1 MRLRDLRAVSGRRG
15 RVSGRPRQDPVD
27 RRHAGRRACHPSP
40 PGPGRHRGRDA
51 VSAAQRRPRRRL
63 PRGQRSRLVQVHEDD
78 HPRRAAALPGRGR
91 RRSSR
96 RRPDRAAGAPKRAA
110 DDRDRPTGRRRMSIH
125 PAWQESADVV
135 VIGTGVGG
143 LAAALAAHR
152 AGRRVVVLSK
162 AGRKPGA
169 TATHYAQ
176 GGIAVVLPDTDDSV
190 DAHVSDTLTAGAG
203 LCDPDAVTSIVDD
216 GFRAVTELV
225 SDGAQFDQATAGG
238 WALSREG
245 GHSRRRIVHAGGDA
259 TGAEV
264 QRALDHAAT
273 TLDIRTKHAALRL
286 LHDAASGTDAVTGVL
301 VADRRSIGI
310 IHAPSVILATGGL
323 GQLYGATTNPAG
335 STGDGIALALW
346 AGVAVSDIEFI
357 QFHPTML
364 YDGPEGGRRP
374 LVTEAIR
381 GEGAALVDGPGNSV
395 TAGVHPMG
403 DLAPRDVV
411 AGAIDA
417 RLRAIGDE
425 CVYLDA
431 RGIEDFGRRFPT
443 VAAAC
448 RAAGIDPVR
457 QPIPV
462 APGGPHSCGGVVAD
476 VHGPPELPGLFAAGE
491 VGRTGMHGANRLAS
505 NSLLEG
511 LVVGNR
517 AGRAA
522 AQHAALLGRV
532 RATAGEPAGCVALAR
547 GDLQRAMTRDAS
559 VVRDA
564 DGLHRLVGALSEA
577 PLSAVT
583 TRAGLEDAAL
593 TVAARA
599 VATAALAREESR
611 GCHHRAEYLDAAAAP
626 ARSLVVRLGA
636 DYSAQ
641 VEELAAVC

>member
-1 MRLRDLRAVSGRRG
+1 
-15 RVSGRPRQDPVD
+15 
-27 RRHAGRRACHPSP
+27 
-40 PGPGRHRGRDA
+40 
-51 VSAAQRRPRRRL
+51 
-63 PRGQRSRLVQVHEDD
+63 
-78 HPRRAAALPGRGR
+78 
-91 RRSSR
+91 
-96 RRPDRAAGAPKRAA
+96 
-110 DDRDRPTGRRRMSIH
+110 MSIH

-190 DAHVSDTLTAGAG
+190 DAHVSDTLAAGAG
-203 LCDPDAVTSIVDD
+203 LCDPDAVTSIVAD

-225 SDGAQFDQATAGG
+225 SDGAQFDQAAGG

-273 TLDIRTKHAALRL
+273 MLDIRTKHAALQL
-286 LHDAASGTDAVTGVL
+286 LHETASGTDAVTGVL

-323 GQLYGATTNPAG
+323 GQLYGATTNPTG

-381 GEGAALVDGPGNSV
+381 GEGAALVDSQGNSV

-462 APGGPHSCGGVVAD
+462 APGAHYSCGGVVTD
-476 VHGPPELPGLFAAGE
+476 VHGRTELPGCSPRAKSAAPGCTAPTAWRPTACWRGWWSE
-491 VGRTGMHGANRLAS
+491 
-505 NSLLEG
+505 
-511 LVVGNR
+511 
-517 AGRAA
+517 AGRA
-522 AQHAALLGRV
+522 GPPPS
-532 RATAGEPAGCVALAR
+532 T
-547 GDLQRAMTRDAS
+547 QRCSDAS
-559 VVRDA
+559 ARRQGSRPA
-564 DGLHRLVGALSEA
+564 ARRW
-577 PLSAVT
+577 PAVT
-583 TRAGLEDAAL
+583 CSGR
-593 TVAARA
+593 
-599 VATAALAREESR
+599 
-611 GCHHRAEYLDAAAAP
+611 
-626 ARSLVVRLGA
+626 
-636 DYSAQ
+636 
-641 VEELAAVC
+641 